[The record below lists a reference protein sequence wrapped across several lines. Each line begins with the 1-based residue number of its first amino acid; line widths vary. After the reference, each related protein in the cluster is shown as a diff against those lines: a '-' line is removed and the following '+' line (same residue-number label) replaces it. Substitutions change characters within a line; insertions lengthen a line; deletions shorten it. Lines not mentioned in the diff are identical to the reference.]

1 MVDNQNLL
9 TNESADEPTLIE
21 VVKASGVQLFREGP
35 IWTGDCPFHDDHNGA
50 LMIDPS
56 TGHWQCDGACQTGGD
71 VVDWVMRDQGIEREE
86 AKRYIEK
93 AYGAS
98 KETEQALPPGI
109 KARVPEVGLSSKGD
123 DQQLLQQV
131 VNYYQQSL
139 KQTPGALKYLQKRCI
154 NHPEA
159 IEKFRLGFS
168 DRTLGTKLPLKNRKE
183 GDAIR
188 GRLQQLGLIRSTG
201 HELFRGSVTIPVI
214 TDHQVVQLYG
224 RKVTPNLRAG
234 TPQHVMLPRAPGGLF
249 NREAVR
255 VSDELILCP
264 SLIDSLTFWCA
275 GYRNVTCAVGTDG
288 WPDELLRI
296 FKEHGV
302 KRVLIAFA
310 ATPEGDAQAASLADR
325 LNTHGIDAYR
335 IQFAT
340 GMDANDTAV
349 KSSFPQESLGEA
361 IRQAQWLGKGYE
373 SDTVTPSEPTPE
385 AETRDTAPTTLD
397 SGHPAESP
405 EPVDASPQADDAEE
419 PAVASLLATVTPRPP
434 TELDVEIKDNEIV
447 AQFEQRRYRIR
458 GFEKNLSYDQLKVN
472 LLVTQDEGLHVD
484 TFDLYATKPRAN
496 YIRQSA
502 VELGVKEELVKK
514 DLARLLLKLEL
525 LQEQNIREALTLQPA
540 QPQLN
545 DKERKEALS
554 LLESPKLIE
563 RLLSDFQACGLVGEE
578 TNKLVAYLAVLSRKL
593 DKPLAVMVQSTS
605 AAGKSALMDAV
616 LNLVPDEERVQY
628 SAITGQSLFYMGN
641 FNLRHK
647 VLAISEEEG
656 ASNATYALKLLQS
669 EGQLTIAS
677 TGKDPISGRHTT
689 HEYRVDGP
697 VMIFSTTTAIDVD
710 EELLNRC
717 LVLTVNEGQAQTEA
731 IHQWQRYQET
741 LDGLLANHARED
753 VLRVHRNAQRLLRP
767 LHVVNPYATRL
778 TFLSDKTRTRRD
790 HRKYLSLIRTIALL
804 HQYQR
809 EVKRTYYRD
818 REIDYVEVT
827 LDDIALANRLAHEV
841 LGRSL
846 DELPPQT
853 RRLLTLIDEMVA
865 ERSSGSLGRRRD
877 YRFSRRDIREY
888 TGWGWTQL
896 KVHLQRL
903 EVLEYLL
910 IHQGGRGRQR
920 VYELL
925 YNSEGKD
932 GSSFLMGLVDTDQL
946 KRSDQTER
954 VSGSGRHQAGT
965 GSVAGHS
972 HEGTGI
978 SHQDSELAHSWSRP
992 DENTVGPAIPPV
1004 RQHPTATEV
1013 RQGG

>member
-1 MVDNQNLL
+1 MAEKQNIPTDETTDKPMLL
-9 TNESADEPTLIE
+9 E
-21 VVKASGVQLFREGP
+21 VIKASGVELSREGP
-35 IWTGDCPFHDDHNGA
+35 VWTGDCPFHDDHNGA
-50 LMIDPS
+50 LMVDPS
-56 TGHWQCDGACQTGGD
+56 TGHWQCDGACQTGGG
-71 VVDWVMRDQGIEREE
+71 VVDWVMRDQGIGRDE
-86 AKRYIEK
+86 AKQYIYK
-93 AYGAS
+93 THGAS
-98 KETEQALPPGI
+98 KETEQTSPPERKPNDALI
-109 KARVPEVGLSSKGD
+109 TLSSEGD
-123 DQQLLQQV
+123 DQRLLHQV
-131 VNYYQQSL
+131 VNYYHQTL
-139 KQTPGALKYLQKRCI
+139 IQTPGALKYLQKRCI

-159 IEKFRLGFS
+159 IEKFRLGFC

-183 GDAIR
+183 GGAIR
-188 GRLQQLGLIRSTG
+188 GRLQQLGLLRSTG
-201 HELFRGSVTIPVI
+201 HELFRGSITIPVI
-214 TDHQVVQLYG
+214 TDHQVVQIYG

-234 TPQHVMLPRAPGGLF
+234 TAQHVMLPNAPDGLF

-255 VSDELILCP
+255 ASDELILCL
-264 SLIDSLTFWCA
+264 SLIDALTFWCA

-288 WPDELLRI
+288 WTDELLQIIKQHR
-296 FKEHGV
+296 V

-310 ATPEGDAQAASLADR
+310 TTPEGDAQTTALADR
-325 LNTHGIDAYR
+325 LNALGIDTYR
-335 IQFAT
+335 IQFPT

-349 KSSFPQESLGEA
+349 KSASPQEALGEA
-361 IRQAQWLGKGYE
+361 IRQAQWIGKGCE
-373 SDTVTPSEPTPE
+373 SDTVTPSEATPE
-385 AETRDTAPTTLD
+385 AETIDTAPATLD
-397 SGHPAESP
+397 SSHPAESP
-405 EPVDASPQADDAEE
+405 EPNKVGSQSDDIEE
-419 PAVASLLATVTPRPP
+419 PAVPSLPATVAPRLPD
-434 TELDVEIKDNEIV
+434 ELEIEIKDNELISLLD
-447 AQFEQRRYRIR
+447 QRRYRIR
-458 GFEKNLSYDQLKVN
+458 GFEKNLSYEQLKVN
-472 LLVTQDEGLHVD
+472 LLVTQGEGLHVD

-496 YIRQSA
+496 FIRQSA
-502 VELGVKEELVKK
+502 VELGVKEELIKR

-554 LLESPKLIE
+554 LLKSPKLIE
-563 RLLSDFQACGLVGEE
+563 RLLADFQDCGLVGEE

-741 LDGLLANHARED
+741 LDGLLANQARED
-753 VLRVHRNAQRLLRP
+753 VLRVHRNAQHLLRP

-778 TFLSDKTRTRRD
+778 TFLSDKTRARRD

-865 ERSSGSLGRRRD
+865 ERSSGSPGSRREFRFTRRD
-877 YRFSRRDIREY
+877 VREH

-903 EVLEYLL
+903 EALEYLL

-946 KRSDQTER
+946 KRPEQSEGL
-954 VSGSGRHQAGT
+954 SGAGRYQAGT
-965 GSVAGHS
+965 GS
-972 HEGTGI
+972 E
-978 SHQDSELAHSWSRP
+978 
-992 DENTVGPAIPPV
+992 VG
-1004 RQHPTATEV
+1004 
-1013 RQGG
+1013 